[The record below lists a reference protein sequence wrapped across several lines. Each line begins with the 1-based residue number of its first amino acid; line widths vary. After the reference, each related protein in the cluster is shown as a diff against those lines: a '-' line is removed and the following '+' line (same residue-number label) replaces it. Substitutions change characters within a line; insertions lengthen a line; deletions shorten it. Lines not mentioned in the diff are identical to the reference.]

1 MIMELRKFKVRH
13 GDKTAWFN
21 YPDLELEKGCCF
33 VLMGKTGCGKT
44 TLLNALFQY
53 SFSGEVVYEKAE
65 ILGDDWRDWGKNRY
79 KFISYMPQYVQNGL
93 NPTLTIGEQIDLVK
107 RCCGAHPAETQQ
119 AYFEELGL
127 KEEIIKRYPFEIS
140 GGMKQRIALLLG
152 FIKKPAL
159 FVLDEPSSAL
169 DYITLRKT
177 MNFLKR
183 RKEEGCAIFT
193 VSHHRGFAAGIAD
206 KMTVLRED
214 GCSNGY
220 TA

>member
-1 MIMELRKFKVRH
+1 MVLKKFKVRH
-13 GDKTAWFN
+13 GKQAAWFN
-21 YPDLELEKGCCF
+21 YPDLALEQGCCF

-53 SFSGEVVYEKAE
+53 SFSGEVAYEKAE
-65 ILGDDWRDWGKNRY
+65 IFGNDWRDWGKNRY
-79 KFISYMPQYVQNGL
+79 EFISYMPQYAQSGL
-93 NPTLTIGEQIDLVK
+93 NPTLTIGEQVDLVK
-107 RCCGAHPAETQQ
+107 RRRGANFDERQQ
-119 AYFEELGL
+119 SYFEELGL

-152 FIKKPAL
+152 FIKNPVL

-183 RKEEGCAIFT
+183 RKEEGCAILMVT
-193 VSHHRGFAAGIAD
+193 HHRGFAAGIAD
-206 KMTVLRED
+206 KMTVLCEE
-214 GCSNGY
+214 
-220 TA
+220 